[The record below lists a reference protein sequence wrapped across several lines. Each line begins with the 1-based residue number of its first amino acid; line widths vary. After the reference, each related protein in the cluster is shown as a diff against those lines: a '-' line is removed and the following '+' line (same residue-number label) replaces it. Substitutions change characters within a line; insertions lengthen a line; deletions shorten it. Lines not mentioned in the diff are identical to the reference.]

1 MFQKSLMQDLVMP
14 DLKRTS
20 SPTKLKLICP
30 KSKLTADMNA
40 INQLPSSISS
50 AHQPQ
55 LLRLQPIEDF
65 KLQRDS
71 ASDSFTHLNV
81 TSIKR
86 CEMKV

>member
-1 MFQKSLMQDLVMP
+1 MK
-14 DLKRTS
+14 
-20 SPTKLKLICP
+20 
-30 KSKLTADMNA
+30 
-40 INQLPSSISS
+40 QLPSSISS

-71 ASDSFTHLNV
+71 ASDSFTHLNA

-86 CEMKV
+86 CEMNDRMTNISQLFFSKSGYLQQAFLG